1 MSAMAAGLDT
11 DPARASRR
19 LVIACGLSL
28 LLHTALLVG
37 LPVNPTG
44 GVPGVPS
51 TIQARLETTTEEA
64 TSEAPAP
71 APIPEPSI
79 EQTATPASEDPLKAP
94 EPIKPQARPAIE
106 PAPPTPSSPSA
117 GIEVPLIR
125 DPTYYTAREL
135 DVFPQPL
142 MPVRL
147 DYPERASSLRLDG
160 HVRILLLI
168 DEFGVVNEASVV
180 EAAPPGY
187 FEEAARTVFMATQFS
202 PGMKQSRAVKS
213 RVVVQVR
220 YVYGETEA
228 AARSFPPASAIGAE
242 GSR

>member
-1 MSAMAAGLDT
+1 MTAMTAGLDA
-11 DPARASRR
+11 DPARVSRP
-19 LVIACGLSL
+19 LVVACGMSL
-28 LLHTALLVG
+28 LLHVALLLG

-51 TIQARLETTTEEA
+51 TIQARLETSSDEA
-64 TSEAPAP
+64 AVETPATL
-71 APIPEPSI
+71 PEPQV
-79 EQTATPASEDPLKAP
+79 EPTATPTSEDPLQAP
-94 EPIKPQARPAIE
+94 EPSKPQARPAFE
-106 PAPPTPSSPSA
+106 QTTPAPSSPSA

-125 DPTYYTAREL
+125 DPTYYTAKDL
-135 DVFPQPL
+135 DVLPQAL
-142 MPVRL
+142 TPVRL

-160 HVRILLLI
+160 QVRILLLI

-187 FEEAARTVFMATQFS
+187 FEDAARTVFMATQFS

-220 YVYGETEA
+220 YVYGDTEA

>member
-1 MSAMAAGLDT
+1 MTAMAAGLDADT
-11 DPARASRR
+11 ARVSRR
-19 LVIACGLSL
+19 LVVACGLSL
-28 LLHTALLVG
+28 LLHAALLLG

-51 TIQARLETTTEEA
+51 TIQARLETSIEEVAAETPA
-64 TSEAPAP
+64 TL
-71 APIPEPSI
+71 PEPQI
-79 EQTATPASEDPLKAP
+79 EQTAAPTSEDPLQAP
-94 EPIKPQARPAIE
+94 EPSKPHQPPSALERATPA
-106 PAPPTPSSPSA
+106 PSSPSA

-125 DPTYYTAREL
+125 DPTYYTAKDL

-142 MPVRL
+142 APVRL
-147 DYPERASSLRLDG
+147 DYPDRASSLRLDG
-160 HVRILLLI
+160 QVRILLLI

-220 YVYGETEA
+220 YVYGDTEG
-228 AARSFPPASAIGAE
+228 AARASPAASAIGAE